1 MDAPAADPSA
11 VPADLDALA
20 ADDGAALRDRV
31 RQAPVQRVP
40 RADLDGHVGLS
51 SRTLHELG
59 VTIAPIGLRDVPAA
73 VAGRLQIVAGVLVA
87 GALLGF
93 ALAFLAEGVFGLL
106 GVLENDRRDRVDSG
120 AALATFV
127 GLGGWGGVVLLRQ
140 GVRQVRAGRT
150 HRRRARGAGIDPA
163 LDPQARPTV
172 AVVREPHGLR
182 VSLLWLRGDPSDA
195 GLLEVRTIA
204 EERVPADLPGAAE
217 DLVDRYAEVVVRADA
232 ARVLPRHD
240 GVAAAPAS
248 APAALVA
255 AAATELP
262 TVDPR
267 VAVPDGWDPEPLTD
281 DGRAE
286 LAARLVRARPKVWN
300 AAELER
306 LAVDPARPLR
316 HRPGR
321 WPSDT
326 ARRAPL
332 APPLPT
338 GPRRLL
344 HGAAWTAGV
353 VWVVA
358 AGSMG
363 SARRS
368 EIEEREPVAFA
379 ALAVCVVLVAIVVVV
394 RRRAAGRRLLRSV
407 HRAARSQ
414 PASLE
419 RGVPDGAGRVLV
431 LHGVRDDGTDR
442 LELVHVRPAPQEGA
456 DRRLQVRT
464 LAWWEPRPGGVLE
477 AREVGQDFW
486 RIADDAG
493 FVAGR
498 RAADARGVERL
509 NVLLGRS
516 TDRAV
521 RRRLHDEPLAW
532 AVWPFALFFA
542 VFALGIAVSD
552 DPFDEGG
559 GIALAVLTWPALT
572 AWLFLRAAR
581 RVQDPVD

>member
-1 MDAPAADPSA
+1 MDVPAVDPSA
-11 VPADLDALA
+11 VPSDLDPLA

-59 VTIAPIGLRDVPAA
+59 VTIAPIGLRDVPSA
-73 VAGRLQIVAGVLVA
+73 VAGRLRIVAGVLVA

-93 ALAFLAEGVFGLL
+93 ALAFVAEGVFGVL
-106 GVLENDRRDRVDSG
+106 GVLENDRRDRLDSG

-127 GLGGWGGVVLLRQ
+127 GLGGWGGLVLLRQ
-140 GVRQVRAGRT
+140 GLRQVRAGRAE
-150 HRRRARGAGIDPA
+150 RRRVRGAGTDPA
-163 LDPQARPTV
+163 TDPQARPTV
-172 AVVREPHGLR
+172 AVVREPHALR
-182 VSLLWLRGDPSDA
+182 VSLLWLRGDPADA
-195 GLLEVRTIA
+195 GLLEVRTVA

-217 DLVDRYAEVVVRADA
+217 DLVDRYAGVVVRAGA
-232 ARVLPRHD
+232 ARGLPQHV
-240 GVAAAPAS
+240 GVGAAPVS
-248 APAALVA
+248 TPATLVA
-255 AAATELP
+255 AASTELP
-262 TVDPR
+262 VVDPEA
-267 VAVPDGWDPEPLTD
+267 AVPDGWDPEPLTD

-286 LAARLVRARPKVWN
+286 LAARLVRARPRRWN

-321 WPSDT
+321 WPSEAVRT
-326 ARRAPL
+326 APL
-332 APPLPT
+332 PPALPT

-363 SARRS
+363 SARPS
-368 EIEEREPVAFA
+368 EIEDREPVAFA
-379 ALAVCVVLVAIVVVV
+379 ALAVCVLLVAVVLVV

-407 HRAARSQ
+407 RRAARSQ

-431 LHGVRDDGTDR
+431 LHGLLDDGRDR
-442 LELVHVRPAPQEGA
+442 LELVHVRPAPGDA
-456 DRRLQVRT
+456 PDGLLQVRT
-464 LAWWEPRPGGVLE
+464 LARWEPVPGGVLE
-477 AREVGQDFW
+477 AREVGQDLW

-493 FVAGR
+493 FAAGR

-509 NVLLGRS
+509 NRLLGRS

-521 RRRLHDEPLAW
+521 RPRLRGEPLAW
-532 AVWPFALFFA
+532 AAWPFVLLFA
-542 VFALGIAVSD
+542 VLVLGVAVSD

-559 GIALAVLTWPALT
+559 GIALAALTWPALT

-581 RVQDPVD
+581 RAQDPVD

>member
-1 MDAPAADPSA
+1 MDTPAVDPSA
-11 VPADLDALA
+11 VPADLDPLA

-59 VTIAPIGLRDVPAA
+59 VTIAPVGLRDVPAA
-73 VAGRLQIVAGVLVA
+73 IAGRLLIAVGVLVA

-93 ALAFLAEGVFGLL
+93 ALAFVAEGIFGAL
-106 GVLENDRRDRVDSG
+106 GVLENDRRDRLDSG

-127 GLGGWGGVVLLRQ
+127 GLGGWGGIVLARL
-140 GVRQVRAGRT
+140 GLRQVRAGRAE
-150 HRRRARGAGIDPA
+150 RRRVRGAGTDPA
-163 LDPQARPTV
+163 LDPQARATV
-172 AVVREPHGLR
+172 AVVREPHALR
-182 VSLLWLRGDPSDA
+182 VSLLWLRGDPADA

-232 ARVLPRHD
+232 ARGLPQHV
-240 GVAAAPAS
+240 GVEAAPVS

-262 TVDPR
+262 VVDPE
-267 VAVPDGWDPEPLTD
+267 VVVPDGWDPEPLTD

-286 LAARLVRARPKVWN
+286 LAARLVRARPRTWS

-306 LAVDPARPLR
+306 LAVDPARASR

-321 WPSDT
+321 WPSDEDR
-326 ARRAPL
+326 AAPL
-332 APPLPT
+332 PPALPA
-338 GPRRLL
+338 GRRRLL

-368 EIEEREPVAFA
+368 EIEDREPVAFA
-379 ALAVCVVLVAIVVVV
+379 ALAICVVLVAVVLVV
-394 RRRAAGRRLLRSV
+394 RRRATGRRLLRSV
-407 HRAARSQ
+407 RRAARSQ

-431 LHGVRDDGTDR
+431 LHGLLEDGTDR
-442 LELVHVRPAPQEGA
+442 LELVHVRPTPGDGPEGP
-456 DRRLQVRT
+456 LQVRV
-464 LAWWEPRPGGVLE
+464 LARWEPAPGGVLE
-477 AREVGQDFW
+477 AREVGHDLW

-493 FVAGR
+493 FAAGR
-498 RAADARGVERL
+498 RADDARGVQRL
-509 NVLLGRS
+509 NRLLGRS

-542 VFALGIAVSD
+542 VFALGLAVSD

-559 GIALAVLTWPALT
+559 GIVLAVLTWPALT
-572 AWLFLRAAR
+572 AWLFLRSAR